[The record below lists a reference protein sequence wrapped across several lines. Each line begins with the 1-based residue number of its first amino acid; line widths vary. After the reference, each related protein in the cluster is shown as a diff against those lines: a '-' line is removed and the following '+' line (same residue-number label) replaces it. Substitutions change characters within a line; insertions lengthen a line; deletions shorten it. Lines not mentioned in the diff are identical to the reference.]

1 MVADKEINM
10 KNKKFWVAVLSA
22 ILALAMIVTMI
33 AGLLVTQVSAKSS
46 AELKQDIDE
55 LKDKNSELQK
65 EMDALQG
72 EIDENFSEME
82 KITAEKNVID
92 QEIFLLNQR
101 IITVNEQI
109 TTYGM
114 LIADKQEELDEA
126 KARLKELNEKNK
138 ERIRAMEEDGSLSYW
153 SVLFKASSF
162 SDLLDRLNMIE
173 EIAAADQ
180 RRLKEMDEAAQVVA
194 QAQAALEE
202 ERAALEDSKLEIAAM
217 QTELEG
223 KRAEADGLLME
234 LHAKGQEFDALMD
247 EAEEEE
253 QALIQQIAKAEK
265 EYNEAKKNE
274 QANTAPAPSGNYG
287 VGEIPGKNVVD
298 GIEWVIP
305 CKYVYLSSPYGWRIH
320 PVYGYPKFHTG
331 VDLAA
336 PQGTQILAS
345 RAGTVT
351 AATYNSSSGY
361 YVTVNHGDGFSTSY
375 LHMTHYVVSVGQQ
388 VAAGQILGYMGST
401 GVSTGPHLHF
411 TIYYNGN
418 TVNPANYVSFY

>member
-1 MVADKEINM
+1 M

-33 AGLLVTQVSAKSS
+33 AGLLATQVSAKSS
-46 AELKQDIDE
+46 AELKQDIDK

-114 LIADKQEELDEA
+114 LIADKQEELDLA

-223 KRAEADGLLME
+223 KRAEADGLLMQ

-331 VDLAA
+331 VDLAG
-336 PQGTQILAS
+336 PKGTPILAS

-351 AATYNSSSGY
+351 AATYNSGSGY

-388 VAAGQILGYMGST
+388 VTAGQILGYMGST